1 MRILLHTPFYPSV
14 GGIETVAEL
23 LTREWH
29 GSGAEVI
36 VVSNSPCPSPLGRKF
51 SFPVYYRPTPRQW
64 LTLLRWSDVFVHMN
78 LSLRALW
85 PRLFVRRPLVVVNH
99 TFYYS
104 DGEGGRDWRER
115 LKLKMLSSAVN
126 IAVSHAVAAQ
136 LPVSCTVIANPVD
149 LSTFAPADNSART
162 HELVFLGRL
171 VSDKGCALL
180 LETLG
185 QLRQVGMRP
194 KLTIIGD
201 GPERTALER
210 IASAFDLTAQ
220 VKFVGWQSSE
230 QSAELLRRHA
240 ILVIPSL
247 APESFGVSA
256 LEGAACGCV
265 LLGAD
270 AGGLPEAIGPTGVT
284 FRRGDAS
291 DLAAK
296 LAKLLDERSTW
307 QSYRNAAVAHLA
319 QHQANLVAR
328 RYLEIFAH
336 AVAERQRAGINST
349 EIAEAKR

>member
-1 MRILLHTPFYPSV
+1 MRILVHTPFYPSV
-14 GGIETVAEL
+14 GGIETVADL
-23 LTREWH
+23 LTRQWH
-29 GSGAEVI
+29 GGGAEVI
-36 VVSNSPCPSPLGRKF
+36 VVSNSPCSSPLGRKF
-51 SFPVYYRPTPRQW
+51 SFPVYYGPTPQQW

-104 DGEGGRDWRER
+104 DGDGGRDWRER

-136 LPVSCTVIANPVD
+136 LPVPCTVIANPVD

-180 LETLG
+180 LEALG
-185 QLRQVGMRP
+185 QLRQAGMRP

-201 GPERTALER
+201 GPERAPLER
-210 IASAFDLTAQ
+210 LTRALDLTGQ
-220 VKFVGWQSSE
+220 VRFVGWQGSE
-230 QSAELLRRHA
+230 QSAELLRCHG
-240 ILVIPSL
+240 ILVVPSL

-256 LEGAACGCV
+256 IEGAACGCI

-270 AGGLPEAIGPTGVT
+270 AGGLPEAIGPTGIT
-284 FRRGDAS
+284 FRRGDVS
-291 DLAAK
+291 DLTAK
-296 LAKLLDERSTW
+296 LRKLLDERSAW
-307 QSYRNAAVAHLA
+307 QSYRNAAAAHLA
-319 QHQANLVAR
+319 QHRPNLVAR

-336 AVAERQRAGINST
+336 AVAQRRRAGIST
-349 EIAEAKR
+349 AEIAQAKR